1 MRRGRHEVDR
11 ATPVLR
17 VYFAGP
23 REPLKISE
31 MGCLY
36 LRSLGLHH
44 AGNGLEEG

>member
-31 MGCLY
+31 MGYLY

-44 AGNGLEEG
+44 TGNGLEEG